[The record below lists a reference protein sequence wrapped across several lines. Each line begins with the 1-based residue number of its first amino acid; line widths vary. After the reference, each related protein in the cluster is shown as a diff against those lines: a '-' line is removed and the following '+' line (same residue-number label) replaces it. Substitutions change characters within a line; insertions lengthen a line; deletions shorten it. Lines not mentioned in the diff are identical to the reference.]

1 MGSPHPWFPLHLNT
15 YFGCFCLPVSSEPA
29 VRVAAPV
36 NSPYK
41 REVFCLF
48 SFMNQFAT
56 GVRWALQLLQ
66 EKKQEQADSVCG
78 RTTAA
83 DRLALLFPVNWSQGL
98 LLQWAVQP
106 SLVQLWGWKL
116 TNSSVQQLPGVTL
129 LWPHEH
135 YSQNQRSSGNGTP
148 PPKKAGTTFF
158 NDSLYLCHLKV
169 SRELHSIP
177 GCWFRDGADLR
188 SCSPSIIHMHIH
200 T

>member
-1 MGSPHPWFPLHLNT
+1 
-15 YFGCFCLPVSSEPA
+15 
-29 VRVAAPV
+29 
-36 NSPYK
+36 
-41 REVFCLF
+41 
-48 SFMNQFAT
+48 MNQFAT

-66 EKKQEQADSVCG
+66 EKKQEQADSVYG

-83 DRLALLFPVNWSQGL
+83 DRLALLFPINWSQGL

-106 SLVQLWGWKL
+106 SPVQLWGWKL
-116 TNSSVQQLPGVTL
+116 TSSSVQQLPGVTL
-129 LWPHEH
+129 LWPHKH
-135 YSQNQRSSGNGTP
+135 YSQKQRSSGNGTP
-148 PPKKAGTTFF
+148 HTKKAGTTFF
-158 NDSLYLCHLKV
+158 NDGLYLCHLKV